1 MAAQRLP
8 MAESVCAPV
17 FLVRVLPLDLPVRP
31 AAPLSPQEE
40 ANSQEETTRQTDER
54 PLQPPLEVLQM
65 SNEQAPQPRVSP
77 QLPPKAA
84 AHIPPGPPL
93 GGVGHWFVRHI
104 LRLADSL
111 LAALLLPFRGRLR
124 WVTVAAAAIAI
135 VSAIPYTHAALGTA
149 VDAAQ
154 RPFAERA
161 AFNWQESLGRDLSTA
176 WTHPSALEPTEAGT
190 VRVDG
195 LTLNGKTMG
204 LKEYQMD
211 FAARIDK
218 KAIGWIVRAADP
230 GNYYAFKLADHGR
243 AAAGS
248 DGVKFDLVRYQ
259 VIDGHA
265 PDSGQRYT
273 AHLVIHVKPSE
284 FLNISTRVS
293 EDQIITIINGFGVD
307 EWKHLKMQTG
317 GLGFLAENGESF
329 QIKSLAIS
337 GNEDFLGLF
346 LWGAQQTYRSVRQNV
361 ASLTANRRG
370 AAAPAVRDQI

>member
-1 MAAQRLP
+1 MPPQ
-8 MAESVCAPV
+8 
-17 FLVRVLPLDLPVRP
+17 P
-31 AAPLSPQEE
+31 AAP
-40 ANSQEETTRQTDER
+40 
-54 PLQPPLEVLQM
+54 
-65 SNEQAPQPRVSP
+65 
-77 QLPPKAA
+77 
-84 AHIPPGPPL
+84 IPPGPTF
-93 GGVGHWFVRHI
+93 GGVGHWFLRQI
-104 LRLADSL
+104 LRLADSALGVL
-111 LAALLLPFRGRLR
+111 LVPFVGRRLR
-124 WVTVAAAAIAI
+124 WVTVAVAAIATLL
-135 VSAIPYTHAALGTA
+135 AIPYTHEALGTA

-161 AFNWQESLGRDLSTA
+161 AFNWQESFGRDLSTA
-176 WTHPSALEPTEAGT
+176 WIHPSALEPTEAGT
-190 VRVDG
+190 VRVQG

-211 FAARIDK
+211 FAARVDR
-218 KAIGWIVRAADP
+218 KAIGWIVRAVDAR
-230 GNYYAFKLADHGR
+230 NYYAFKLADHGR

-259 VIDGHA
+259 VIDGQA
-265 PDSGQRYT
+265 PDPGQRYT
-273 AHLVIHVKPSE
+273 AHLVIHVKQSD

-346 LWGAQQTYRSVRQNV
+346 LWGAQQTYRSVRANV

-370 AAAPAVRDQI
+370 PAAPVLRDQI